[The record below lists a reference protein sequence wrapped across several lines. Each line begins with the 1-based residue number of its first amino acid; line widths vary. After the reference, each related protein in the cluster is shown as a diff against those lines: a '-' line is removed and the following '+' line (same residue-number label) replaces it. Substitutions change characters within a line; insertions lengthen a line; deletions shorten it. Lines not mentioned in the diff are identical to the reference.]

1 MKKEKKEIEE
11 SLNDIRKVMEEDP
24 QKENKKILDNNSDVL
39 LLKKIV
45 SKSDVLYEKNEK
57 FSKDRL
63 TEKNTLKN
71 TDTNLHAK
79 KKNTKKVKT
88 KKNLQKNSKKKNS
101 DPIALMVEK
110 EIKPIIKKWINKNL
124 RSFVKT
130 IVVEEMKLI
139 SEATQKRTIK

>member
-11 SLNDIRKVMEEDP
+11 SLNEIRKVMEEDP
-24 QKENKKILDNNSDVL
+24 KKENKILDNNSDVL

-45 SKSDVLYEKNEK
+45 SKSNVQYEKDEK
-57 FSKDRL
+57 FSKNKL

-71 TDTNLHAK
+71 TVTNVNAK
-79 KKNTKKVKT
+79 KKNTKKIRP
-88 KKNLQKNSKKKNS
+88 QKNSKRKNS

-139 SEATQKRTIK
+139 SDATQKRTIK

>member
-1 MKKEKKEIEE
+1 MKKENKEIEE
-11 SLNDIRKVMEEDP
+11 SLNEIRKVMEEDP
-24 QKENKKILDNNSDVL
+24 KKENKILENNSDVL

-45 SKSDVLYEKNEK
+45 SKSNVQYEKDEK
-57 FSKDRL
+57 FTKAKL
-63 TEKNTLKN
+63 AEKNTLKN
-71 TDTNLHAK
+71 TDTNLNAK

-88 KKNLQKNSKKKNS
+88 QKNLKRKNS

-110 EIKPIIKKWINKNL
+110 EIKPIIKKWIKKNL

-130 IVVEEMKLI
+130 IVVEEMKQI

>member
-1 MKKEKKEIEE
+1 MKKENKEIEE
-11 SLNDIRKVMEEDP
+11 SLNEIRKVMEEDP
-24 QKENKKILDNNSDVL
+24 KKENKILENNSDVL

-45 SKSDVLYEKNEK
+45 SKSNVQYEKDEK
-57 FSKDRL
+57 LAKVKL
-63 TEKNTLKN
+63 AEKNTLKN
-71 TDTNLHAK
+71 TDTNLNAK

-88 KKNLQKNSKKKNS
+88 QKNLKRKNS

>member
-11 SLNDIRKVMEEDP
+11 SLNEIRKVMEEDP
-24 QKENKKILDNNSDVL
+24 KKDNKILDNNSDVL

-45 SKSDVLYEKNEK
+45 SKSNVQYEKDEK
-57 FSKDRL
+57 FSKNKL

-71 TDTNLHAK
+71 TVTNVHAK
-79 KKNTKKVKT
+79 KKNTKKIRP
-88 KKNLQKNSKKKNS
+88 QKNSKRKNS

-139 SEATQKRTIK
+139 SDATQKRTIK

>member
-11 SLNDIRKVMEEDP
+11 SLNEIRKVMEEDP
-24 QKENKKILDNNSDVL
+24 KKDNKILDNNSDVL

-45 SKSDVLYEKNEK
+45 SKSNVQYEKDEK
-57 FSKDRL
+57 FSKNKL

-71 TDTNLHAK
+71 TVTNVHAK
-79 KKNTKKVKT
+79 KKNTKKIRP
-88 KKNLQKNSKKKNS
+88 QKNSKRKNS

-110 EIKPIIKKWINKNL
+110 EIKPIIKKWINKHL

-139 SEATQKRTIK
+139 SDATQKRTIK

>member
-11 SLNDIRKVMEEDP
+11 SLNEIRKVMEEDP
-24 QKENKKILDNNSDVL
+24 KKENKILDNNSDVL

-45 SKSDVLYEKNEK
+45 SKSNVQYEKDEK
-57 FSKDRL
+57 FSKNKL

-71 TDTNLHAK
+71 TVTNVHAK
-79 KKNTKKVKT
+79 KKNTKKIRP
-88 KKNLQKNSKKKNS
+88 QKNSKRKNS

-139 SEATQKRTIK
+139 SDATQKRTIK

>member
-11 SLNDIRKVMEEDP
+11 SLNEIRKVMEEDP
-24 QKENKKILDNNSDVL
+24 KKDNKILDNNSDVL

-45 SKSDVLYEKNEK
+45 SKSNVQFEKDEK
-57 FSKDRL
+57 FSKAKL
-63 TEKNTLKN
+63 AEKNTLKN
-71 TDTNLHAK
+71 TDTNVHAK
-79 KKNTKKVKT
+79 KKNTKKVRLQ
-88 KKNLQKNSKKKNS
+88 KNLQKNSKRKNG
-101 DPIALMVEK
+101 DPIALMIEK